1 MKNVF
6 LLQLISFYR
15 NIVCKNIVCDVGLTV
30 YSSMQKNHV
39 IKFSIIFPGRAVKND
54 AIHLLLHLTLAHG
67 INSDSGLQLG
77 RQSPHHFDQTLLVKP
92 VSIAATASKN

>member
-30 YSSMQKNHV
+30 YSSMQKKITWSNFQLYFQV
-39 IKFSIIFPGRAVKND
+39 GPLKMTPYISFCI
-54 AIHLLLHLTLAHG
+54 LLLHMESTLILGFNLDVKVPIILT
-67 INSDSGLQLG
+67 
-77 RQSPHHFDQTLLVKP
+77 KP
-92 VSIAATASKN
+92 SSSNPYQ